1 MKDSV
6 LRAHVVVKTL
16 NLATSRRCFAEYG
29 KEMYKTDPA
38 RAARLFFVISP
49 IVLWR
54 CRCRS
59 HFLNSLL
66 TNDVL
71 SSLKRNQ

>member
-16 NLATSRRCFAEYG
+16 NLGSSRGCFAEYG
-29 KEMYKTDPA
+29 KEMFKMDPA
-38 RAARLFFVISP
+38 RAARLSFVISP

-59 HFLNSLL
+59 RSHFLNSL
-66 TNDVL
+66 
-71 SSLKRNQ
+71 